1 MRRLNL
7 NIFTHLQGRSVIRAN
22 NLTKLTTTRLMMNSL
37 IRRTYA
43 TNLEELGS
51 SEKLVVPSKIINK
64 IDDLNLGISERAAS
78 RLAQIYKD
86 SQEVLKIGIESGG
99 CHGFQYTLQLI
110 PESKVDITAGVMK
123 ELELSEKENE
133 IKDEFEDGADSK
145 LTIYE
150 LNEDTG
156 KVIIDPKSLKI
167 LNNTILTYTKELIG
181 SSFKISGG
189 SLKSSCGCGSSFDV
203 EV

>member
-1 MRRLNL
+1 MFGLIR
-7 NIFTHLQGRSVIRAN
+7 LQGRSVIRASRF
-22 NLTKLTTTRLMMNSL
+22 TKLATTSPFTL
-37 IRRTYA
+37 RTYA
-43 TNLEELGS
+43 TNAEELDPT
-51 SEKLVVPSKIINK
+51 EKLIKPSKIINR
-64 IDDLNLGISERAAS
+64 INDLNLGISERAAS
-78 RLAQIYKD
+78 RLAQIYRD

-110 PESKVDITAGVMK
+110 PESKVDVTTGIMK
-123 ELELSEKENE
+123 EVKSTEKENDAT
-133 IKDEFEDGADSK
+133 DEFEDDADAK

-150 LNEDTG
+150 LNDDTG

-189 SLKSSCGCGSSFDV
+189 DLKSSCGCGSSFDI